1 MAELGSDSPFAF
13 VAVGRPL
20 RGEFTYA
27 VPPELIGKL
36 KPGQRIRVPFGRSVT
51 LAFYLGPAP
60 QPPPELVKKLKP
72 IERVL
77 DPEAAFPP
85 DIVELVRFAAQH
97 YRYPLGEA
105 LRAALPPGLTKADEG
120 KTAKADV
127 IVFAR
132 TLPAA
137 TLDPLTRAPAQHA
150 TLSYLLAVGGRAPVE
165 EIAHAIPGAKEN
177 LKKLAARGFVQLEE
191 ERVVRGVR
199 EGLQQSRPDALT
211 PEQEVA
217 VATLTK
223 ALDAGGFAPFLL
235 HGVTGSGK
243 TEVYLRLVERALEL
257 GKGALILVPEIAL
270 TPQLVGRFRSRFGQ
284 NVALL
289 HSALKDRER
298 LRHWQE
304 LRAGTVKLAV
314 GVRSAIWAPVPNLG
328 IVVVD
333 EEHDPSFK
341 QEEKLRYQARDLAV
355 MRAKQVGAMVVLG
368 SATPSLETWENAR
381 KGRYGLVTMTRRVD
395 DRPMPTLQL
404 VDLRTERPRTP
415 ESRGTEPPM
424 LSPSLRTA
432 IAETL
437 EKKQQVILFLNRRGH
452 STFIVCEVCGQSI
465 RCEDCDVCLTHHL
478 SARQLQCHYCGKAS
492 PVPKACP
499 SCSGP
504 LLELGVGTERI
515 EAEVADAFP
524 TARIARLDR
533 DAASSA
539 EKLTEMLASFARRE
553 LDILVGTQM
562 VAKGHDFPGVTL
574 VCVVMAD
581 SALTLPDFR
590 AGERTFHLLTQVA
603 GRAGRG
609 KDPGRVLVQSYNPE
623 AAPIERMLQ
632 NDYARFSEEEL
643 KRRKQLAWP
652 PTTRMVA
659 IRIDGE
665 SADLTIRV
673 AKQLAKVAERNLPPA
688 AQGVRMLGPAP
699 APIARIKGKT
709 RWQLVLKAPTHTAM
723 FRTIDAIEAAM
734 QEVPSAVR
742 VVIDV
747 DPAAML

>member
-1 MAELGSDSPFAF
+1 MSESQAYAL
-13 VAVGRPL
+13 VAPGRPV

-27 VPPELIGKL
+27 VPPELQGKL
-36 KPGQRIRVPFGRSVT
+36 VPGQRIKIPFGRSTT
-51 LAFYLGPAP
+51 LGFYLAPAP
-60 QPPPELVKKLKP
+60 EPSPEVRAKLKP
-72 IERVL
+72 IVQVL
-77 DPEAAFPP
+77 DPDAAFPP
-85 DIVELVRFAAQH
+85 DVVQLVRFAAQH

-105 LRAALPPGLTKADEG
+105 LRAALPPGMTKPDEG
-120 KTAKADV
+120 RQAKGDV
-127 IVFAR
+127 VVHAR
-132 TLPAA
+132 ALPAA
-137 TLDPLTRAPAQHA
+137 SLDELRRAPQQHA
-150 TLSYLLAVGGRAPVE
+150 ALSYLLAVGGRAPVDE
-165 EIAHAIPGAKEN
+165 VAHAIPGAKDT
-177 LKKLAARGFVQLEE
+177 LKKLAARGFVALEE
-191 ERVVRGVR
+191 EAVVKGVR
-199 EGLQQSRPDALT
+199 EGLQQGRPDALT
-211 PEQEVA
+211 AEQEVA
-217 VATLTK
+217 VGTLVA
-223 ALDAGGFAPFLL
+223 ALEKGGFAPHLL

-243 TEVYLRLVERALEL
+243 TEVYLRVVERALEL

-270 TPQLVGRFRSRFGQ
+270 TPQLVGRFQSRFGQ

-298 LRHWQE
+298 LKHWQD
-304 LRAGTVKLAV
+304 LRAGRVKLAV
-314 GVRSAIWAPVPNLG
+314 GVRSAIWAPVPDLG
-328 IVVVD
+328 VVVVD

-355 MRAKQVGAMVVLG
+355 MRGKQSEALVILG

-381 KGRYGLVTMTRRVD
+381 KGRYALVSMTRRVD
-395 DRPMPTLQL
+395 DRPMPKLEL
-404 VDLRTERPRTP
+404 VDLRVERPRTP
-415 ESRGTEPPM
+415 ETRGTEPPM
-424 LSPSLRTA
+424 LSPTLRTA
-432 IAETL
+432 IGETL
-437 EKKQQVILFLNRRGH
+437 EKNQQVILFLNRRGH
-452 STFIVCEVCGQSI
+452 STFVVCEVCGQSL
-465 RCEDCDVCLTHHL
+465 RCTDCDVCMTHHR
-478 SARQLQCHYCGKAS
+478 SARQLVCHYCGKFS
-492 PVPKACP
+492 PLPKACP
-499 SCSGP
+499 SCAGP

-539 EKLTEMLASFARRE
+539 EKLTEMLSAFARRE

-623 AAPIERMLQ
+623 AAPIARMLT

-643 KRRKQLAWP
+643 RRRQLLAWP
-652 PTTRMVA
+652 PSTRMVA
-659 IRIDGE
+659 LRIESD
-665 SADLTIRV
+665 SADLTIRT
-673 AKQLAKVAERNLPPA
+673 AKELARVAERHLPPSS
-688 AQGVRMLGPAP
+688 QGVRMLGPAA

-709 RWQLVLKAPTHTAM
+709 RWQLVLKAPSHAAM
-723 FRTIDAIEAAM
+723 ARTVDALEAAIS
-734 QEVPSAVR
+734 EVHHAVK

-747 DPAAML
+747 DPGAML

>member
-1 MAELGSDSPFAF
+1 MLEEAPSPFAF
-13 VAVGRPL
+13 VAVGRPV
-20 RGEFTYA
+20 RGEFTYS
-27 VPPELIGKL
+27 VPPELLGQL

-51 LAFYLGPAP
+51 LGFYLAPAP
-60 QPPPELVKKLKP
+60 QPPPEVVKKLRP
-72 IERVL
+72 IERIL

-85 DIVELVRFAAQH
+85 DVVELIRFAANH

-105 LRAALPPGLTKADEG
+105 LRGALPPGLTKADDG

-127 IVFAR
+127 TVFAR
-132 TLPAA
+132 SLPAA
-137 TLDPLTRAPAQHA
+137 TLEPLTRAPAQHA

-177 LKKLAARGFVQLEE
+177 LKKLAARGFVALEE
-191 ERVVRGVR
+191 EKVVHGIR

-211 PEQEVA
+211 PEQEIA

-223 ALDAGGFAPFLL
+223 SLDAGGFAPFLL

-243 TEVYLRLVERALEL
+243 TEVYLRLVARALDL

-355 MRAKQVGAMVVLG
+355 MRAKQAGAMVVLG

-381 KGRYGLVTMTRRVD
+381 KGRYGLVTLTRRVD
-395 DRPMPTLQL
+395 DRPMPTLEL
-404 VDLRTERPRTP
+404 VDLRLERPRTP
-415 ESRGTEPPM
+415 ETRGTEPPM
-424 LSPSLRTA
+424 LSPTLRTA
-432 IAETL
+432 IGQTL
-437 EKKQQVILFLNRRGH
+437 DKKQQVILFLNRRGH

-478 SARQLQCHYCGKAS
+478 SARQLQCHYCGRGS

-504 LLELGVGTERI
+504 MLELGVGTERI

-539 EKLTEMLASFARRE
+539 EKLTDMLAAFARRE

-623 AAPIERMLQ
+623 AAPIARMLQ

-643 KRRKQLAWP
+643 KRRVQLAWP

-659 IRIDGE
+659 IRIDSE

-673 AKQLAKVAERNLPPA
+673 AKQLAKVAERNLPPPS
-688 AQGVRMLGPAP
+688 QGVRMLGPAP

-723 FRTIDAIEAAM
+723 FRTLDAIEAAM
-734 QEVPSAVR
+734 AELPSAVR